1 MGKHD
6 AKEDKTMNNKIKVN
20 LYAFI
25 TVLIWG
31 SGFPFTRMIDGQLSS
46 WSLGFIRCLLSA
58 VVMLIIGKM
67 CKIRKP
73 FCKKDVFLFFVSG
86 ALGFSMYLTF
96 FSLGLETLSSA
107 TGSII
112 TAITPILVAMAA
124 VKLYGEKI
132 NLIGWISIFC
142 AFAGVVILL
151 LWNGILSINIG
162 AVWMLLTAIVF
173 AGYNLMSRRFSNM
186 GYTDVEVT
194 TYSAIF
200 GTIQTVVF
208 MPGAISEMMQA
219 DIYSNLSA
227 IYLGVIAGGVAYYL
241 WSKALVLS
249 ERTSEVTN
257 YLFVNPLIAAII
269 GFLMLHEM
277 PDMGTYIGGAIII
290 ASVIIFSI
298 KGNPGSK

>member
-1 MGKHD
+1 
-6 AKEDKTMNNKIKVN
+6 
-20 LYAFI
+20 
-25 TVLIWG
+25 
-31 SGFPFTRMIDGQLSS
+31 
-46 WSLGFIRCLLSA
+46 
-58 VVMLIIGKM
+58 
-67 CKIRKP
+67 
-73 FCKKDVFLFFVSG
+73 
-86 ALGFSMYLTF
+86 
-96 FSLGLETLSSA
+96 
-107 TGSII
+107 
-112 TAITPILVAMAA
+112 
-124 VKLYGEKI
+124 
-132 NLIGWISIFC
+132 
-142 AFAGVVILL
+142 
-151 LWNGILSINIG
+151 
-162 AVWMLLTAIVF
+162 MLLTAIVF

-277 PDMGTYIGGAIII
+277 PDMGTYIGGVIII

-298 KGNPGSK
+298 KGKPRSK

>member
-1 MGKHD
+1 MS
-6 AKEDKTMNNKIKVN
+6 NKMKVN

-25 TVLIWG
+25 TVMIWG

-46 WSLGFIRCLLSA
+46 ASLGFIRCLLSA
-58 VVMLIIGKM
+58 VVMIIIGRRY
-67 CKIRKP
+67 KIRKP
-73 FCKKDVFLFFVSG
+73 FCRKDIFLFFVSG
-86 ALGFSMYLTF
+86 ALGFSMYLIF

-124 VKLYGEKI
+124 VKLYGERI

-277 PDMGTYIGGAIII
+277 PDMGTYIGGVIII

-298 KGNPGSK
+298 KGKPRSK

>member
-1 MGKHD
+1 MS
-6 AKEDKTMNNKIKVN
+6 NKMKVN

-25 TVLIWG
+25 TVMIWG

-46 WSLGFIRCLLSA
+46 VSLGFIRCMLSA
-58 VVMLIIGKM
+58 VVMIIIGRRY
-67 CKIRKP
+67 KIRKP
-73 FCKKDVFLFFVSG
+73 FCRKDIFLFFVSG

-124 VKLYGEKI
+124 VKLYGERI

-227 IYLGVIAGGVAYYL
+227 IYLGVIAGGAAYYL

-277 PDMGTYIGGAIII
+277 PDMGTYIGGVIII
-290 ASVIIFSI
+290 ASVVIFSI
-298 KGNPGSK
+298 KGNPESK

>member
-1 MGKHD
+1 M
-6 AKEDKTMNNKIKVN
+6 KEDKTMSNKMKVN

-25 TVLIWG
+25 TVMIWG

-46 WSLGFIRCLLSA
+46 VSLGFIRCMLSA
-58 VVMLIIGKM
+58 VVMIIIGRRY
-67 CKIRKP
+67 KIRKP
-73 FCKKDVFLFFVSG
+73 FCRKDIFLFFVSG

-124 VKLYGEKI
+124 IKLYGERI

-227 IYLGVIAGGVAYYL
+227 IYLGVIAGGAAYYL

-277 PDMGTYIGGAIII
+277 PDMGTYIGGVIII
-290 ASVIIFSI
+290 ASVVIFSI
-298 KGNPGSK
+298 KGNPESK